1 LVSILIIYIHQLR
14 ICHFFAGY
22 LADWPWFVPLNTG
35 MIPIENAYARVP
47 KELNPYPSR
56 AFGVAP
62 VNVSECWVEITRPV
76 VVFMVLKQL

>member
-1 LVSILIIYIHQLR
+1 
-14 ICHFFAGY
+14 
-22 LADWPWFVPLNTG
+22 